1 MNEDKSKEMKR
12 IKLLRVGLIVGV
24 ILVFLSIYQ
33 LIFETGSTFSKGIQG
48 VVLIFWVAA
57 AIINWFGYKKA
68 KEQLQNQP

>member
-1 MNEDKSKEMKR
+1 MNEDQSKEMKR
-12 IKLLRVGLIVGV
+12 IKLLRAGFIVCV
-24 ILVFLSIYQ
+24 ILVLISLCQ
-33 LIFETGSTFSKGIQG
+33 LIFETGSTFRKGIQG